1 MNKTSLRWV
10 APLMVLALVIGIS
23 GCGNVSQK
31 VQDNVTSQINNQ
43 LSQNSDNSRQDA
55 VLPNDAAYNL
65 PQGFPSEI
73 PLYKDAKIIEADNFN
88 QNHYTLLYT
97 VSTDYDKV
105 VDFYVD
111 AFNLDHSGV
120 GESECYFE
128 GVDLGDICLNGLTIE
143 QIGENVNVFITLED
157 YRQEGSEDEMV
168 SGEEASSDI
177 VTYDTAQEVPLDKNY
192 PQHIVPIH
200 PGSKVIGCSMVPNTS
215 SGFIDLILPSD
226 AFENAVSFYTEKL
239 SLTPKTST
247 TPVQEA
253 ASFNGEIN
261 NIKVSI
267 LITHLLRDGNDTWV
281 QITVNEK

>member
-1 MNKTSLRWV
+1 MNKMSLRWV
-10 APLMVLALVIGIS
+10 APIMALALVIGGS

-31 VQDNVTSQINNQ
+31 VQDNVTLQLKNQ
-43 LSQNSDNSRQDA
+43 LSQSSDNSKQDA
-55 VLPNDAAYNL
+55 VLPNAAAYNL

-73 PLYKDAKIIEADNFN
+73 PLYKDAKILEADNFN

-111 AFNLDHSGV
+111 AFNLDDSGI
-120 GESECYFE
+120 GESESYFE
-128 GVDLGDICLNGLTIE
+128 GVDLGDICLSGLTIE

-168 SGEEASSDI
+168 SSEEASSDI

-200 PGSKVIGCSMVPNTS
+200 PDSKVIGCSIVPGTS

-239 SLTPKTST
+239 SLAPKTST

-261 NIKVSI
+261 NINVSI